1 MLAKEITYNDYNGVE
16 RKETFL
22 FDLSEAEILE
32 MELSTV
38 GGFEQ
43 YINKIINAQ
52 DTPQLVKIF
61 KELILKAYGVK
72 SDDGR
77 RFIKNDKL
85 REEFSQ
91 TPAYSKLF
99 MELATNAQSAADFVN
114 KIVPESMTDVD
125 NSKIKSISPTLE
137 LNKE

>member
-1 MLAKEITYNDYNGVE
+1 MYAKEITYNDYNGVE

-43 YINKIINAQ
+43 YVNRIINAQ
-52 DTPQLVKIF
+52 DTPQLVKLF

-99 MELATNAQSAADFVN
+99 MELATDAQAAAEFVN
-114 KIVPESMTDVD
+114 KIVPESMSDVD

>member
-1 MLAKEITYNDYNGVE
+1 MLAKEITYKDYNGVE

-99 MELATNAQSAADFVN
+99 MELATNAQSAAEFVN
-114 KIVPESMTDVD
+114 KIVPESMADVD
-125 NSKIKSISPTLE
+125 DSKIKPIAPALE

>member
-1 MLAKEITYNDYNGVE
+1 MYAKEITYNDYNGVE

-43 YINKIINAQ
+43 YVNRIINAQ
-52 DTPQLVKIF
+52 DTPQLVKLF

-99 MELATNAQSAADFVN
+99 MELATDAQAAAEFVN
-114 KIVPESMTDVD
+114 KIVPESMSDVD
-125 NSKIKSISPTLE
+125 NSKIKRISPTLE

>member
-1 MLAKEITYNDYNGVE
+1 MYAKEITYNDYNGVE

-43 YINKIINAQ
+43 YVNKIINAQ
-52 DTPQLVKIF
+52 DTPQLVKLF

-72 SDDGR
+72 SDDG
-77 RFIKNDKL
+77 
-85 REEFSQ
+85 
-91 TPAYSKLF
+91 T
-99 MELATNAQSAADFVN
+99 
-114 KIVPESMTDVD
+114 
-125 NSKIKSISPTLE
+125 
-137 LNKE
+137 

>member
-1 MLAKEITYNDYNGVE
+1 MYAKEITYNDYNGVE

-43 YINKIINAQ
+43 YVNKIINAQ
-52 DTPQLVKIF
+52 DTPQLVKLF

-77 RFIKNDKL
+77 RFIKTEEIA
-85 REEFSQ
+85 REFSQ
-91 TPAYSKLF
+91 TRAYSKLF
-99 MELATNAQSAADFVN
+99 MELATDAQAAAEFVN
-114 KIVPESMTDVD
+114 KIVPESMTDAD
-125 NSKIKSISPTLE
+125 NSKIKSISPALE
-137 LNKE
+137 SNKE

>member
-1 MLAKEITYNDYNGVE
+1 MYAKEITYNDYNGVE

-43 YINKIINAQ
+43 YVNKIINAQ
-52 DTPQLVKIF
+52 DTPQLVKLF

-77 RFIKNDKL
+77 RFIKTEEIA
-85 REEFSQ
+85 REFSQ
-91 TPAYSKLF
+91 TRAYSKLF
-99 MELATNAQSAADFVN
+99 MELAIDAQAAAEFVN
-114 KIVPESMTDVD
+114 KIVPESMSDTDS
-125 NSKIKSISPTLE
+125 SKIKSISPTLE

>member
-1 MLAKEITYNDYNGVE
+1 MYAKEITYNDYNGVE

-43 YINKIINAQ
+43 YVNKIINAQ
-52 DTPQLVKIF
+52 DTPQLVKLF

-77 RFIKNDKL
+77 RFIKTEEIA
-85 REEFSQ
+85 REFSQ
-91 TPAYSKLF
+91 TRAYSKLF
-99 MELATNAQSAADFVN
+99 MELATDAQAAAEFVN
-114 KIVPESMTDVD
+114 KIVPESMTDAD

>member
-1 MLAKEITYNDYNGVE
+1 MYAKEITYNDYNGVE

-43 YINKIINAQ
+43 YVNKIINAQ
-52 DTPQLVKIF
+52 DTPQLVKLF

-99 MELATNAQSAADFVN
+99 MELATDAQAAAEFVN
-114 KIVPESMTDVD
+114 KIVPESMSDVD

>member
-1 MLAKEITYNDYNGVE
+1 MYAKEITYNDYNGVE

-43 YINKIINAQ
+43 YVNKIINAQ
-52 DTPQLVKIF
+52 DTPQLVKLF

-77 RFIKNDKL
+77 RFIKN
-85 REEFSQ
+85 EAVATEFSQ

-99 MELATNAQSAADFVN
+99 MELATDAQAAAEFVN
-114 KIVPESMTDVD
+114 KIVPESMSDVD
-125 NSKIKSISPTLE
+125 NSKIKRISPTLE

>member
-1 MLAKEITYNDYNGVE
+1 MYAKEITYNDYNDIE

-43 YINKIINAQ
+43 YVNKIINAQ
-52 DTPQLVKIF
+52 DTPQLVKLF

-77 RFIKNDKL
+77 RFIKTEEIA
-85 REEFSQ
+85 REFSQ
-91 TPAYSKLF
+91 TRAYSKLF
-99 MELATNAQSAADFVN
+99 MELATDAQAAVEFVN
-114 KIVPESMTDVD
+114 KIVPESMSDGVETA
-125 NSKIKSISPTLE
+125 NITPIK
-137 LNKE
+137 

>member
-1 MLAKEITYNDYNGVE
+1 MYAKEITYNDYNGVE

-43 YINKIINAQ
+43 YVNKIINAQ
-52 DTPQLVKIF
+52 DTPQLVKLF

-77 RFIKNDKL
+77 RFIKTEEIA
-85 REEFSQ
+85 REFSQ
-91 TPAYSKLF
+91 TRAYSKLF
-99 MELATNAQSAADFVN
+99 MELATDAQAAAEFVN
-114 KIVPESMTDVD
+114 KIVPESMSDAD

>member
-1 MLAKEITYNDYNGVE
+1 MYAKEITYNDYNGVE

-43 YINKIINAQ
+43 YVNRIINAQ
-52 DTPQLVKIF
+52 DTPQLVKLF

-77 RFIKNDKL
+77 RFIKT
-85 REEFSQ
+85 EEIATEFSQ

-99 MELATNAQSAADFVN
+99 MELATDAQAAAEFVN
-114 KIVPESMTDVD
+114 KIVPESMSDVD